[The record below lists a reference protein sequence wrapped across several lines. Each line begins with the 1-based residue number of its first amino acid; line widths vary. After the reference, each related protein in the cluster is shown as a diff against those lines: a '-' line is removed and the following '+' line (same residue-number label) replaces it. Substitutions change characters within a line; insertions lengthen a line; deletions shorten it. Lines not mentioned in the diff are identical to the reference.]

1 MTLKDCRYRYSHPDN
16 RVTCTSDALVFG
28 VSMPVD
34 AQAICQQ
41 CPIPDMV
48 AQSQVKKDFFSQT
61 ASLLV
66 HLQRSGKYV
75 ANPKPCGGCGET
87 KHRVPDGPAMQFVW
101 PYWAGGAQGDELRW
115 SIRSVETFFQGR
127 AKITIIGDRPDWY
140 HGHVI
145 SKRRVPQTKPNR
157 AFRDML
163 GKVFYIASHAE
174 IDSECVWMM
183 DDVYFLKPFTLDD
196 VKTPRAEPWR
206 PNDGNSWQKRKTLSM
221 ETLASRGLTQHDY
234 ATHMP
239 HWLEKAKLRAM
250 FDEFNLHEHTMLWE
264 VLYGNLYREA
274 PQRTR
279 PFFAR
284 FQHKAGK
291 ETFQQLTAVPTVIN
305 HTESAWCDGL
315 REFLAEL
322 LPTPASV
329 EGEQA
334 EAKPTYI
341 VKKKALRVVKRRPL
355 ETHRAYIEAMAVAGV
370 QNPVPASVPHIM
382 IIQAAYTD
390 ACLSS
395 SRLEIARHT
404 SIPSLAFQTA
414 KPVVHIAV
422 NPADPHLAERLAAY
436 RGTGCEIVPL
446 YRSEW
451 KLYKENW
458 QLPRG
463 RKIVSRMDDDDVICR
478 DYCRELRASAPES
491 GEWNLM
497 FPVGYVWWR
506 NTAYRLEHP
515 GTQFVTLVTDQ
526 QTDPHQ
532 EGHWLYHK
540 TWQTKIVSSLPSW
553 IWVRH
558 GAASTS
564 TLAKYR
570 TKKLKGIDATRIPI
584 NLRAIQRAIE
594 PTGLASGSYHEH
606 QNQKVL
612 REVLKQNNI
621 HAGTRIPAGLEVT

>member
-1 MTLKDCRYRYSHPDN
+1 MKPCVYRGKLSGDFVVCTNQHDLIHDGLIPATVCEYCPYATAQRLD
-16 RVTCTSDALVFG
+16 RVDFFAQTSQLLLHKARTG
-28 VSMPVD
+28 EY
-34 AQAICQQ
+34 
-41 CPIPDMV
+41 V
-48 AQSQVKKDFFSQT
+48 AQ
-61 ASLLV
+61 
-66 HLQRSGKYV
+66 
-75 ANPKPCGGCGET
+75 PKPCGGCNET
-87 KHRVPDGPAMQFVW
+87 KHRVPDSPVTQFVW
-101 PYWAGGAQGDELRW
+101 PYWSGGAQGDELRW

-127 AKITIIGDRPDWY
+127 AKITIIGDKPDWY
-140 HGHVI
+140 HGHCI
-145 SKRRVPQTKPNR
+145 RKKRVPQSKTNR

-174 IDSECVWMM
+174 IDAECVWMM
-183 DDVYFLKPFTLDD
+183 DDIYFLKPFTLEDI
-196 VKTPRAEPWR
+196 KTPRAEPWR

-221 ETLASRGLTQHDY
+221 QTLAARGITQHDY

-239 HWLEKAKLRAM
+239 HWLEKEKLRAM
-250 FDEFNLHEHTMLWE
+250 FDDFNLHEHTMLWE
-264 VLYGNLYREA
+264 VLYGNLYRDT

-284 FQHKAGK
+284 FQHKAEK
-291 ETFQQLTAVPTVIN
+291 QTFQRLTAAATVMN
-305 HTESAWCDGL
+305 HTESAWCEGL
-315 REFLAEL
+315 REFLTEL
-322 LPTPASV
+322 LPTPATV

-334 EAKPTYI
+334 EAKPVYI
-341 VKKKALRVVKRRPL
+341 VKTKAKRVVKRRPL
-355 ETHRAYIEAMAVAGV
+355 ETHRAYIEAMAAAP
-370 QNPVPASVPHIM
+370 PVTKQALPHIM

-390 ACLSS
+390 AGLSA
-395 SRLEIARHT
+395 SRLEIAKHT

-414 KPVVHIAV
+414 RPVVHIAV
-422 NPADPHLAERLAAY
+422 NPDDPHLSARLQAY
-436 RGTGCEIVPL
+436 ESTGCQVVPL

-458 QLPRG
+458 ELPEG
-463 RKIVSRMDDDDVICR
+463 RKIVSRMDDDDVIAR
-478 DYCRELRASAPES
+478 DYCREIQSAAPES

-532 EGHWLYHK
+532 EGHWKYHEQ
-540 TWQTKIVSSLPSW
+540 WQTKIVSGLPSW

-570 TKKLKGIDATRIPI
+570 TKKLKGIDANRIPI

-594 PTGLASGSYHEH
+594 PTGLASGSYQEH
-606 QNQKVL
+606 QNQNVL
-612 REVLKQNNI
+612 RQVLKQNHI
-621 HAGTRIPAGLEVT
+621 HAGTRIPAGLEVIES